1 MPVSQRLIFGVVTA
15 AFFAAAVSAKTHGAD
30 SVNAKDLVGSWT
42 CLSATIDGRPLV
54 PDTAQ
59 ELRLTLTADRYKTER
74 GNQVLFDSTYQ
85 VDASKTPAQIDMI
98 GTEGDLKGKVAPGIL
113 KLDGDTLTM
122 CYVMPG
128 KDRPTAF
135 DSQPNSG
142 ATLAVWKRVKPNE

>member
-1 MPVSQRLIFGVVTA
+1 MNKQLLVGIVAA
-15 AFFAAAVSAKTHGAD
+15 AFFHAIMYANAPGAD

-42 CLSATIDGRPLV
+42 CVSATIDGRPLAQ
-54 PDTAQ
+54 DTAK

-74 GNQVLFDSTYQ
+74 GEQVLFDSTYK
-85 VDASKTPAQIDMI
+85 VNASKTPAEIDMI
-98 GTEGDLKGKVAPGIL
+98 GTEGDLNGKIAPGIL

-128 KDRPTAF
+128 KDRPAAF

-142 ATLAVWKRVKPNE
+142 ATLAVWKRMR